1 MLISA
6 QDFDPTNPDY
16 ELLKNI
22 VIEKINAKR
31 HKKSKVELLSN
42 TSLQLTSDFYI
53 QMLRANKFENS
64 SVNKLR
70 LNKKIKKKCKM
81 NGYKNA
87 FLDFHITNIACV
99 NYKGKDFYFDKE
111 DTETKPHLFEGK
123 KPTKKER
130 SDESLKITPLKLYTY
145 NELAE
150 VIAKVFINDEG
161 AFKLLNN
168 GFDKFGLSLSVE
180 KNTLFRH
187 KIPKIKI
194 MLILGGNRI
203 TW

>member
-70 LNKKIKKKCKM
+70 LNKKIKKKK
-81 NGYKNA
+81 
-87 FLDFHITNIACV
+87 
-99 NYKGKDFYFDKE
+99 
-111 DTETKPHLFEGK
+111 
-123 KPTKKER
+123 
-130 SDESLKITPLKLYTY
+130 
-145 NELAE
+145 
-150 VIAKVFINDEG
+150 
-161 AFKLLNN
+161 
-168 GFDKFGLSLSVE
+168 
-180 KNTLFRH
+180 
-187 KIPKIKI
+187 
-194 MLILGGNRI
+194 
-203 TW
+203 